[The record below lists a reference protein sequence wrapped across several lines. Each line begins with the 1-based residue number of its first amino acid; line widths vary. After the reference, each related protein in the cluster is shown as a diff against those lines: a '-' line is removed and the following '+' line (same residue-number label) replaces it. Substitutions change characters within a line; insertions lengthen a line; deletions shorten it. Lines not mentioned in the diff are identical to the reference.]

1 MNIFLSRCSHNIIK
15 TSFLRK
21 TMFYS
26 KLANVLWKTDNH
38 KNNRLYQRA
47 LKIVYYDYVS
57 SFQDLL
63 IKDILFTIKH
73 HKMLGQSLATKISR
87 TLNNLPGGVFIG
99 LFILKTQLF
108 SPFRTRINYSRS
120 KQSCKGKLTYVFW
133 CHYMEIQFQV
143 VSETL
148 NYAANFILNLRDQCH
163 SANGDYTK
171 TMYKS

>member
-1 MNIFLSRCSHNIIK
+1 
-15 TSFLRK
+15 
-21 TMFYS
+21 MFYS

-38 KNNRLYQRA
+38 KINRLYQHA
-47 LKIVYYDYVS
+47 LKIVYYDYAS

-63 IKDILFTIKH
+63 NKDNLFTIKH
-73 HKMLGQSLATKISR
+73 RKIKSLATKISR
-87 TLNNLPGGVFIG
+87 TLNILPGGVFIG
-99 LFILKTQLF
+99 LFTLKTQLF

-120 KQSCKGKLTYVFW
+120 KQSCKGKLTYIFW

-143 VSETL
+143 ISETL
-148 NYAANFILNLRDQCH
+148 NYATSFILNLRDQCH

>member
-1 MNIFLSRCSHNIIK
+1 MK

-21 TMFYS
+21 TTFYS

-38 KNNRLYQRA
+38 KNNRLDQRA

-87 TLNNLPGGVFIG
+87 L
-99 LFILKTQLF
+99 LF
-108 SPFRTRINYSRS
+108 
-120 KQSCKGKLTYVFW
+120 
-133 CHYMEIQFQV
+133 
-143 VSETL
+143 
-148 NYAANFILNLRDQCH
+148 LRPKKYF
-163 SANGDYTK
+163 G
-171 TMYKS
+171 

>member
-1 MNIFLSRCSHNIIK
+1 
-15 TSFLRK
+15 
-21 TMFYS
+21 MFYS

-38 KNNRLYQRA
+38 KINRLYQRT

-63 IKDILFTIKH
+63 NKDNLFTIKH
-73 HKMLGQSLATKISR
+73 HKILGQSLATKISR

-99 LFILKTQLF
+99 LFTLKTKSF

-120 KQSCKGKLTYVFW
+120 KQSSKGQLTYIFW

-143 VSETL
+143 ISETL
-148 NYAANFILNLRDQCH
+148 NYATNFILNLRDQCH